1 MGKRAK
7 VIGVFEK
14 VGESIIGDSDDDKII
29 VPVKFARNF
38 MRLNRESTSP
48 MFLVKAQL
56 GVSNAQ
62 LKGDLTRV
70 MRSVRK
76 LLLRQ
81 KIILP

>member
-1 MGKRAK
+1 
-7 VIGVFEK
+7 
-14 VGESIIGDSDDDKII
+14 
-29 VPVKFARNF
+29 
-38 MRLNRESTSP
+38 MRLNSESTSP

-76 LLLRQ
+76 A
-81 KIILP
+81 IS

>member
-1 MGKRAK
+1 
-7 VIGVFEK
+7 
-14 VGESIIGDSDDDKII
+14 
-29 VPVKFARNF
+29 

-48 MFLVKAQL
+48 KFLVKAQL

-76 LLLRQ
+76 LSPKVDDNFALNEVSILS
-81 KIILP
+81 KGIDSLFSVIDLAGIIIGGFSL